1 MTEVATAELIPFTQ
15 SQREWDF
22 DYNEVVKQIDPDK
35 KGTSAEHKY
44 FFELCKAQGYNP
56 LTKEVYF
63 IKYGTQK
70 ATIVTNV
77 DTIVGRA
84 NTFPDYDGYDVGWF
98 IGTENDP
105 KKTDMPFGKLL
116 GAWCVVGSK
125 NKSKPTKAEVRFD
138 AYNTGQSRWKIDP
151 FGMIAKCAITAAHRK
166 AYPKAFKGIYEWSE
180 MDQARDG
187 KAKNVTPPK
196 AKSSPRKKNNSVDNA
211 LRETLEKHHPNAIT
225 DAKGNVVDEWVD
237 SEEKALQERIK
248 REELSGKGIEITP
261 KTFDDSA
268 DAQFT
273 WTVDQVGQDISQLMN
288 PEGNPDAEAVFDAES
303 YERIKQYKNDNYNE
317 WKKQLSQEDFDQVV
331 GLFKKLRGE
340 FPEEIINA
348 AQPS

>member
-1 MTEVATAELIPFTQ
+1 MTEVATADLIPFSQ
-15 SQREWDF
+15 SQREWNF
-22 DYNEVVKQIDPDK
+22 DYNEVINQVDPQK
-35 KGTSAEHKY
+35 KGSPAEHKY

-56 LTKEVYF
+56 LTQEVYF
-63 IKYGTQK
+63 IKYGNTK

-84 NTFPDYDGYDVGWF
+84 NTFPDYDGYEVGWF
-98 IGTENDP
+98 IGTEADP

-116 GAWCVVGSK
+116 GAWCIVGSK

-180 MDQARDG
+180 MDQAKDG

-196 AKSSPRKKNNSVDNA
+196 PAPKPLNPPPAKAKTPQKKEPVVDA
-211 LRETLEKHHPNAIT
+211 VADPVEGLEKI
-225 DAKGNVVDEWVD
+225 
-237 SEEKALQERIK
+237 EKAI
-248 REELSGKGIEITP
+248 
-261 KTFDDSA
+261 DDGA
-268 DAQFT
+268 IAQFT
-273 WTVDQVGQDISQLMN
+273 WTVDQVGQDVSQLMN
-288 PEGNPDAEAVFDAES
+288 PEGNPDAEAVFDSES
-303 YERIKQYKNDNYNE
+303 YERIKQYKNDNFNS
-317 WKKQLSQEDFDQVV
+317 WKEQLETEDFDRVV
-331 GLFKKLRGE
+331 GLFKQLRSE
-340 FPEEIINA
+340 FPEEIVNA

>member
-1 MTEVATAELIPFTQ
+1 MTEVATADLIPFSQ

-22 DYNEVVKQIDPDK
+22 DYNEVINQVDPQK
-35 KGTSAEHKY
+35 KGSPAEHKY

-56 LTKEVYF
+56 LTQEVYF
-63 IKYGTQK
+63 IKYGNTK

-84 NTFPDYDGYDVGWF
+84 NTFPDYDGYEVGWF
-98 IGTENDP
+98 IGTEADP

-116 GAWCVVGSK
+116 GAWCIVGSK

-180 MDQARDG
+180 MDQAKDG

-196 AKSSPRKKNNSVDNA
+196 AKSAPKKAIKRFSESE
-211 LRETLEKHHPNAIT
+211 ETVLDKHHGEEVNEAILNGSAEIVDKPQKPN
-225 DAKGNVVDEWVD
+225 
-237 SEEKALQERIK
+237 
-248 REELSGKGIEITP
+248 KGIEKLTKAI
-261 KTFDDSA
+261 DEGA
-268 DAQFT
+268 VAQFT
-273 WTVDQVGQDISQLMN
+273 WTVDQVGQDVSQLMN
-288 PEGNPDAEAVFDAES
+288 PEGNPDAEAVFDSES
-303 YERIKQYKNDNYNE
+303 YERIKQYKNDNFND
-317 WKKQLSQEDFDQVV
+317 WKEQLNPEDFERVV
-331 GLFKKLRGE
+331 GLFKQLRSE
-340 FPEEIINA
+340 FPEEIVNA

>member
-1 MTEVATAELIPFTQ
+1 MTEVATADLIPFSQ

-22 DYNEVVKQIDPDK
+22 DYNEVINQVDPQK
-35 KGTSAEHKY
+35 KGSPAEHKY

-56 LTKEVYF
+56 LTQEVYF
-63 IKYGTQK
+63 IKYGNTK

-84 NTFPDYDGYDVGWF
+84 NTFPDYDGYEVGWF
-98 IGTENDP
+98 IGTEADP

-116 GAWCVVGSK
+116 GAWCIVGSK

-180 MDQARDG
+180 MDQAKDG

-196 AKSSPRKKNNSVDNA
+196 PAPKPLNPPPAKAKTPKKKEPVVDA
-211 LRETLEKHHPNAIT
+211 VADPVEGLEKI
-225 DAKGNVVDEWVD
+225 
-237 SEEKALQERIK
+237 EKAI
-248 REELSGKGIEITP
+248 
-261 KTFDDSA
+261 DDGA
-268 DAQFT
+268 IAQFT
-273 WTVDQVGQDISQLMN
+273 WTVNQVGQDVSQLMN
-288 PEGNPDAEAVFDAES
+288 PEGNPDAEAVFDSES
-303 YERIKQYKNDNYNE
+303 YERIKQYKNDNFND
-317 WKKQLSQEDFDQVV
+317 WKEQLETEDFDRVV
-331 GLFKKLRGE
+331 GLFKQLRSE
-340 FPEEIINA
+340 FPEEIVNA

>member
-1 MTEVATAELIPFTQ
+1 MTEVATADLIPFSQ
-15 SQREWDF
+15 SQREWNF
-22 DYNEVVKQIDPDK
+22 DYNEVINQVDPQK
-35 KGTSAEHKY
+35 KGSPAEHKY

-56 LTKEVYF
+56 LTQEVYF
-63 IKYGTQK
+63 IKYGNTK

-84 NTFPDYDGYDVGWF
+84 NTFPDYDGYEVGWF
-98 IGTENDP
+98 IGTEADP

-116 GAWCVVGSK
+116 GAWCIVGSK

-180 MDQARDG
+180 MDQAKDG

-196 AKSSPRKKNNSVDNA
+196 PAPKPLNPPPAKAKTPQKKEPVVDA
-211 LRETLEKHHPNAIT
+211 VADPVEGLEKI
-225 DAKGNVVDEWVD
+225 
-237 SEEKALQERIK
+237 EKAI
-248 REELSGKGIEITP
+248 
-261 KTFDDSA
+261 DDGA
-268 DAQFT
+268 IAQFT
-273 WTVDQVGQDISQLMN
+273 WTVDQVGQDVSQLMN
-288 PEGNPDAEAVFDAES
+288 PEGNPDAEAVFDSES
-303 YERIKQYKNDNYNE
+303 YERIKQYKNDNFNS
-317 WKKQLSQEDFDQVV
+317 WKEQLNPEDFERVV
-331 GLFKKLRGE
+331 GLFKQLRSE
-340 FPEEIINA
+340 FPEEIVNA

>member
-1 MTEVATAELIPFTQ
+1 MTEVATADLIPFSQ
-15 SQREWDF
+15 SQREWNF
-22 DYNEVVKQIDPDK
+22 DYNEVINQVDPQK
-35 KGTSAEHKY
+35 KGSPAEHKY

-56 LTKEVYF
+56 LTQEVYF
-63 IKYGTQK
+63 IKYGNTK

-84 NTFPDYDGYDVGWF
+84 NTFPDYDGYEVGWF
-98 IGTENDP
+98 IGTEADP

-116 GAWCVVGSK
+116 GAWCIVGSK

-180 MDQARDG
+180 MDQAKDG

-196 AKSSPRKKNNSVDNA
+196 PAPKPLNPPPAKAKTPQKKEPVVDA
-211 LRETLEKHHPNAIT
+211 VADPVEGLEKI
-225 DAKGNVVDEWVD
+225 
-237 SEEKALQERIK
+237 EKAI
-248 REELSGKGIEITP
+248 
-261 KTFDDSA
+261 DDGA
-268 DAQFT
+268 IAQFT
-273 WTVDQVGQDISQLMN
+273 WTVDQVGQDVSQLMN
-288 PEGNPDAEAVFDAES
+288 PEGNPDAEAVFDSES
-303 YERIKQYKNDNYNE
+303 YERIKQYKNDNFNA
-317 WKKQLSQEDFDQVV
+317 WKEQLETEDFDRVV
-331 GLFKKLRGE
+331 GLFKQLRSE
-340 FPEEIINA
+340 FPEEIVNA

>member
-1 MTEVATAELIPFTQ
+1 MTEIATADLIPFSQ

-22 DYNEVVKQIDPDK
+22 DYNEVINQVDPQK
-35 KGTSAEHKY
+35 KGTPAEHKY

-56 LTKEVYF
+56 LTQEVYF
-63 IKYGTQK
+63 IKYGNTK

-84 NTFPDYDGYDVGWF
+84 NTFPDYDGYEVGWF

-116 GAWCVVGSK
+116 GAWCIVGSK

-180 MDQARDG
+180 MDQAKDG

-196 AKSSPRKKNNSVDNA
+196 PAPKPLDPPPAKAKTPKKEEPVVEAIADSV
-211 LRETLEKHHPNAIT
+211 EGLEKI
-225 DAKGNVVDEWVD
+225 
-237 SEEKALQERIK
+237 EKAI
-248 REELSGKGIEITP
+248 
-261 KTFDDSA
+261 DDGA
-268 DAQFT
+268 IAQFT
-273 WTVDQVGQDISQLMN
+273 WTVDQVGQDVSQLMN
-288 PEGNPDAEAVFDAES
+288 PEGNPDADAVFDAES
-303 YERIKQYKNDNYNE
+303 YERIKQYKNDNFNA
-317 WKKQLSQEDFDQVV
+317 WKEQLSQEDFDQVV
-331 GLFKKLRGE
+331 GLFKKLRAE
-340 FPEEIINA
+340 FPEEIVNA
-348 AQPS
+348 SQPS

>member
-1 MTEVATAELIPFTQ
+1 MTEVATADLIPFSQ

-22 DYNEVVKQIDPDK
+22 DYNEVINQVDPQK
-35 KGTSAEHKY
+35 KGSPAEHKY

-56 LTKEVYF
+56 LTQEVYF
-63 IKYGTQK
+63 IKYGNTK

-84 NTFPDYDGYDVGWF
+84 NTFPDYDGYEVGWF
-98 IGTENDP
+98 IGTEADP

-116 GAWCVVGSK
+116 GAWCIVGSK

-180 MDQARDG
+180 MDQAKDG

-196 AKSSPRKKNNSVDNA
+196 PAPKPLNPPPAKAKTPQKKEPVVDA
-211 LRETLEKHHPNAIT
+211 VADPVEGLEKI
-225 DAKGNVVDEWVD
+225 
-237 SEEKALQERIK
+237 EKAI
-248 REELSGKGIEITP
+248 
-261 KTFDDSA
+261 DDGA
-268 DAQFT
+268 IAQFT
-273 WTVDQVGQDISQLMN
+273 WTVDQVGQDVSQLMN
-288 PEGNPDAEAVFDAES
+288 PEGNPDAEAVFDSES
-303 YERIKQYKNDNYNE
+303 YERIKQYKNDNFNS
-317 WKKQLSQEDFDQVV
+317 WKEQLNPEDFERVV
-331 GLFKKLRGE
+331 GLFKQLRSE
-340 FPEEIINA
+340 FPEEIVNA

>member
-1 MTEVATAELIPFTQ
+1 MTEVATADLIPFSQ

-22 DYNEVVKQIDPDK
+22 DYNEVINQVDPQK
-35 KGTSAEHKY
+35 KGSPAEHKY

-56 LTKEVYF
+56 LTQEVYF
-63 IKYGTQK
+63 IKYGNTK

-84 NTFPDYDGYDVGWF
+84 NTFPDYDGYEVGWF
-98 IGTENDP
+98 IGTEADP

-116 GAWCVVGSK
+116 GAWCIVGSK

-180 MDQARDG
+180 MDQAKDG

-196 AKSSPRKKNNSVDNA
+196 PAPKPLNPPPAKAKTPQKKEPVVDA
-211 LRETLEKHHPNAIT
+211 VADPGDGLEKLTTAI
-225 DAKGNVVDEWVD
+225 DEGAV
-237 SEEKALQERIK
+237 
-248 REELSGKGIEITP
+248 
-261 KTFDDSA
+261 
-268 DAQFT
+268 AQFT
-273 WTVDQVGQDISQLMN
+273 WTVDQVGQDVSQLMN
-288 PEGNPDAEAVFDAES
+288 PEGNPDAEAVFDSES
-303 YERIKQYKNDNYNE
+303 YERIKQYKNDNFNS
-317 WKKQLSQEDFDQVV
+317 WKEQLNPEDFERVV
-331 GLFKKLRGE
+331 GLFKQLRSE
-340 FPEEIINA
+340 FPEEIVNA

>member
-1 MTEVATAELIPFTQ
+1 MTEVATADLIPFSQ
-15 SQREWDF
+15 SQREWNF
-22 DYNEVVKQIDPDK
+22 DYNEVINQVDPQK
-35 KGTSAEHKY
+35 KGSPAEHKY

-56 LTKEVYF
+56 LTQEVYF
-63 IKYGTQK
+63 IKYGNTK

-84 NTFPDYDGYDVGWF
+84 NTFPDYDGYEVGWF
-98 IGTENDP
+98 IGTEADP

-116 GAWCVVGSK
+116 GAWCIVGSK

-180 MDQARDG
+180 MDQAKDG

-196 AKSSPRKKNNSVDNA
+196 PAPKPLDPPPAKAKTPQKKEPVVDA
-211 LRETLEKHHPNAIT
+211 VADPVEGLEKI
-225 DAKGNVVDEWVD
+225 
-237 SEEKALQERIK
+237 EKAI
-248 REELSGKGIEITP
+248 
-261 KTFDDSA
+261 DDGA
-268 DAQFT
+268 IAQFT
-273 WTVDQVGQDISQLMN
+273 WTVDQVGQDVSQLMN
-288 PEGNPDAEAVFDAES
+288 PEGNPDAEAVFDSES
-303 YERIKQYKNDNYNE
+303 YERIKQYKNDNFND
-317 WKKQLSQEDFDQVV
+317 WKEQLNPEDFERVV
-331 GLFKKLRGE
+331 GLFKQLRSE
-340 FPEEIINA
+340 FPEEIVNA